1 MKKSLLTT
9 AIILFSAAMFIC
21 CTPKSPVEKM
31 KELGDKIELNQETY
45 TNDDWAKVEEKFESL
60 IEEFEKEKRTQED
73 IENFKEQRR
82 RVKGYITQKDMKDL
96 GKEIDDLIEEG
107 IGIGKGIID
116 SVFE

>member
-1 MKKSLLTT
+1 MKKVFLTT
-9 AIILFSAAMFIC
+9 AITFFSAAMLIC

-31 KELGDKIELNQETY
+31 KELGDKIELNKESY

-60 IEEFEKEKRTQED
+60 IEEFEKGKRTQED

-96 GKEIDDLIEEG
+96 GKKIDNVIEEG

>member
-1 MKKSLLTT
+1 MKKTLLTT
-9 AIILFSAAMFIC
+9 AIILFSATMFIC

-31 KELGDKIELNQETY
+31 KELADKIELDQETY

-60 IEEFEKEKRTQED
+60 IEEFENEKRTQED
-73 IENFKEQRR
+73 IEKFKEQRR
-82 RVKGYITQKDMKDL
+82 RVKGHITQKDMKDL
-96 GKEIDDLIEEG
+96 GKKIDNVIEEG

>member
-1 MKKSLLTT
+1 MKKTLLTT

-31 KELGDKIELNQETY
+31 KELGDKIELNQESF

-60 IEEFEKEKRTQED
+60 IEEFKKEKRTQED

-82 RVKGYITQKDMKDL
+82 RVKSYITQKDMKVL
-96 GKEIDDLIEEG
+96 GDDFDEFFEDG
-107 IGIGKGIID
+107 IGIGKGIFDGI
-116 SVFE
+116 FK

>member
-1 MKKSLLTT
+1 MKKIFLTT
-9 AIILFSAAMFIC
+9 AITFFSAAMLIC

-31 KELGDKIELNQETY
+31 KELGDKIELNQESY

-73 IENFKEQRR
+73 LENFKEQRR

-96 GKEIDDLIEEG
+96 GKKIDNVIEEG